1 MLEIPDWLKIIS
13 YIISVLLI
21 LSLIISI
28 SVMDSKFHSKMFDDV
43 NGLIREDTE
52 EGVTTIVFISLIG
65 YILLIM
71 MASLGIIPGITNIIP
86 EYAKNVMVDETYIN
100 GIIEMIVFAVII
112 IGLAMKSHDKIYY
125 SPQYKTDENGNR
137 TKDKFGNEI
146 LVPGG
151 IKYKTQEGT
160 ATVVFICFIA
170 LVLFCFLMKY
180 MSPRYGSYLDPLI
193 NNVFYIVILGVS
205 IVLWLLKSIFGTI
218 MGFPDSSAAAADK
231 GKYVFDDFDLKLIPN
246 YGLLF
251 VIVGIIISILY
262 KSVYDI
268 KSLTTNTYVYILP
281 IVILILFALNYAV
294 PMFNINN
301 GSGYGRIASI
311 VMTAMMFLTIIYF
324 YINMNS
330 ASFELTSYISGIII
344 LFIIIVGLALTV
356 YMLSNYL
363 KSFTGLPGFIVYL
376 IFYLPCLLIDFFK
389 YIMNEFK
396 MTSKVIYVL
405 FFIEILLILLYVYIP
420 QLIKAAD
427 KKEGVVLLQEG
438 KFLDLPLVVGSS
450 KILQIPKEKL
460 ENSNTPIVYLT
471 NFTFSMWVY
480 LNVQTNNFS
489 SYAKETTIFDC
500 GKGKPKLVYYN
511 NIKDD
516 VHKNKYIIYFTDVK
530 SSPNSYEISLPI
542 QKWNNFVFNYKS
554 TQVDLF
560 INGELVKVFK
570 FTDNRPNYRP
580 SDLITVGTDKGLDG
594 AICNVRFY
602 PYNVSKSYITT
613 TYNLLMYKN
622 PPTLA

>member
-1 MLEIPDWLKIIS
+1 
-13 YIISVLLI
+13 
-21 LSLIISI
+21 
-28 SVMDSKFHSKMFDDV
+28 
-43 NGLIREDTE
+43 
-52 EGVTTIVFISLIG
+52 
-65 YILLIM
+65 
-71 MASLGIIPGITNIIP
+71 
-86 EYAKNVMVDETYIN
+86 
-100 GIIEMIVFAVII
+100 
-112 IGLAMKSHDKIYY
+112 
-125 SPQYKTDENGNR
+125 
-137 TKDKFGNEI
+137 
-146 LVPGG
+146 
-151 IKYKTQEGT
+151 
-160 ATVVFICFIA
+160 
-170 LVLFCFLMKY
+170 
-180 MSPRYGSYLDPLI
+180 
-193 NNVFYIVILGVS
+193 
-205 IVLWLLKSIFGTI
+205 
-218 MGFPDSSAAAADK
+218 
-231 GKYVFDDFDLKLIPN
+231 
-246 YGLLF
+246 
-251 VIVGIIISILY
+251 
-262 KSVYDI
+262 
-268 KSLTTNTYVYILP
+268 
-281 IVILILFALNYAV
+281 
-294 PMFNINN
+294 
-301 GSGYGRIASI
+301 
-311 VMTAMMFLTIIYF
+311 
-324 YINMNS
+324 
-330 ASFELTSYISGIII
+330 
-344 LFIIIVGLALTV
+344 
-356 YMLSNYL
+356 
-363 KSFTGLPGFIVYL
+363 
-376 IFYLPCLLIDFFK
+376 
-389 YIMNEFK
+389 MNEFK